1 VDDIADVH
9 AVVQE
14 LVKEALVDRPP
25 APGGIIPL
33 RWATSSRNP
42 GRHYPVISGRLLRNP
57 QARALNAEDVTTRR
71 RRPIDMAFA
80 RLIAHLRAKALRTID
95 ALWHEIG
102 HIHDLFE
109 PAERQNSFT
118 AAGYAAERP
127 PLLSIGRGYLTPFAE
142 VGHRFC

>member
-1 VDDIADVH
+1 
-9 AVVQE
+9 
-14 LVKEALVDRPP
+14 
-25 APGGIIPL
+25 
-33 RWATSSRNP
+33 
-42 GRHYPVISGRLLRNP
+42 
-57 QARALNAEDVTTRR
+57 
-71 RRPIDMAFA
+71 MAFA

-118 AAGYAAERP
+118 ATGYGFSRSP